1 MHTLGSSLPRDVQL
15 HKVSMCSKQ
24 IKLTERRTC
33 QWLPVITF
41 CLSSESPESHRWLKA
56 ENLCPRRLCL
66 CNLPCVYIVPLSTYY
81 WHGARGV
88 LGPSQYSQIF
98 CMGIRHA
105 SEIWKSSGVMKWAS
119 GLQLGLG
126 SIVHIPIFMH
136 VHILKY
142 QVNSL
147 DFVKCKLIAIP
158 KDIFY

>member
-1 MHTLGSSLPRDVQL
+1 
-15 HKVSMCSKQ
+15 
-24 IKLTERRTC
+24 
-33 QWLPVITF
+33 
-41 CLSSESPESHRWLKA
+41 
-56 ENLCPRRLCL
+56 
-66 CNLPCVYIVPLSTYY
+66 
-81 WHGARGV
+81 
-88 LGPSQYSQIF
+88 
-98 CMGIRHA
+98 
-105 SEIWKSSGVMKWAS
+105 MKWAS